1 MIKRDSSTTNVQT
14 TIGVLSDG
22 EVLRVEIV
30 QGRRTLRSIL
40 LPFAEDGANEILE
53 TLWQAG
59 LTEVWVMPATRLS
72 QQVTRAWLEQA
83 NAAWT
88 VIVRTDASESAR
100 PVNALLWPKG
110 NRREERR
117 LAIVFP
123 EHAGWNWELSDA
135 TSLLATVTYIQQ
147 ALNRSIVD
155 TPELIARQLL
165 TDLTSNQP
173 MAVLRSFPQ
182 EQRDL
187 LNNAGV
193 PLLEQAGATSWM
205 RPLTLVEQRQ
215 RYLHKY
221 THFSLALEACMG
233 AQLGV
238 GAPRHSPNGRAFDAV
253 HPGIWRITSERVGS
267 VFDGKRLPGA
277 LDRTWMSTPQ
287 VVCCRDI
294 GYQIVVEEGYSWPQS
309 HDLLTHWATTLWQA
323 AENLTRQ
330 TRVYRHA
337 QARNNALQTTR
348 RLVQIGI
355 ATLAQDEATGGWS
368 RPDWAAQIIGRQQ
381 AALFTHLV
389 RLVRKGTMPVLIDG
403 DAFWVVANDPNPLT
417 AVSNLPTTPRWRG
430 YSVGYETPLPLTREV
445 NTIFRTAESA
455 SQAATKLDALAGE
468 IFP

>member
-14 TIGVLSDG
+14 TIGVLGDG

-40 LPFAEDGANEILE
+40 LPFAEDGANSIFE

-72 QQVTRAWLEQA
+72 KQMTRAWLEQA
-83 NAAWT
+83 NASWT
-88 VIVRTDASESAR
+88 MIVRTDTSEVAR

-117 LAIVFP
+117 LSLVFP
-123 EHAGWNWELSDA
+123 EYAGWNWDVSDA

-155 TPELIARQLL
+155 TPELVARQLL
-165 TDLTSNQP
+165 TEFTSNQP
-173 MAVLRSFPQ
+173 MAVVRSFPQ
-182 EQRDL
+182 EQREL
-187 LNNAGV
+187 LNNSGV
-193 PLLEQAGATSWM
+193 PLLEQAEATSWM

-215 RYLHKY
+215 RYLHRY

-238 GAPRHSPNGRAFDAV
+238 GAPHHSTNGRAFDVV
-253 HPGIWRITSERVGS
+253 HPGIWRIASERVGS
-267 VFDGKRLPGA
+267 VFDGKRLPSA
-277 LDRTWMSTPQ
+277 LDRAWMSTPQ

-294 GYQIVVEEGYSWPQS
+294 GYQIVIEEGYSWPQS
-309 HDLLTHWATTLWQA
+309 QDLLTPWATTLWQA
-323 AENLTRQ
+323 AESLTRQ
-330 TRVYRHA
+330 TRIYRHV
-337 QARNNALQTTR
+337 QARNNALETIK
-348 RLVQIGI
+348 RLVLIGL

-368 RPDWAAQIIGRQQ
+368 RPDWAAQIMGRRQ
-381 AALFTHLV
+381 AVLFTHLV

-417 AVSNLPTTPRWRG
+417 AVPGLLTTPRWRG
-430 YSVGYETPLPLTREV
+430 YSAGYETPLPLTREV

-468 IFP
+468 VFP